1 MELLLK
7 RIYKGDK
14 YTIGKLYIDGKYFCD
29 TCEDKDRG
37 ITQTTPLSQIKKI
50 KVSNETAIPTGT
62 YNITLNVVSP
72 KYSNFAK
79 YKYTKT
85 TGGKM
90 PRLLNVPGYEGV
102 LIHAGNSAKDS
113 SGCILVGKNTV
124 VGKVTNSQN
133 TFLELYAILKQAN
146 NKNEKI
152 TITIK

>member
-1 MELLLK
+1 
-7 RIYKGDK
+7 
-14 YTIGKLYIDGKYFCD
+14 
-29 TCEDKDRG
+29 
-37 ITQTTPLSQIKKI
+37 
-50 KVSNETAIPTGT
+50 
-62 YNITLNVVSP
+62 
-72 KYSNFAK
+72 
-79 YKYTKT
+79 
-85 TGGKM
+85 M